1 MQFGTRS
8 SRPSRPTRRLA
19 VAAAALAAVLTAFAC
34 GGTTSTGTGA
44 TPNQATKAAVNVG
57 IVYSKTGLLAS
68 YGQQYIDGFQIGLDY
83 ATKGTSIVNGHKINW
98 TATDDAGDAAK
109 AVSAAKDLIGQGDH
123 IIMGSTASG
132 VALQVAPIAA
142 QNKVLF
148 ISGPA
153 ASDAI
158 TGVNRYTFRSGRQS
172 QQDVL
177 AIKGT
182 LTGSLSGKHI
192 LVFAQDTAFGQG
204 NVAAV
209 KALIGDP
216 NSATV
221 DKILVPATAND
232 FTPFAIQAKTA
243 KPDVMYIAWAGN
255 TATAMYTA
263 LQQQGV
269 LSSTTVVTGL
279 DQTSTYA
286 LYGPLANSAELLS
299 HYVSI
304 APKNAAN
311 DYLVAQLKKQGK
323 VADIFS
329 PDGFVGALM
338 LVQAVNKADGDTNV
352 DKMISALEGYSFTGP
367 KGAEQIRAQDHATLQ
382 PMFIVKLTG
391 SGTTFTPEVV
401 KTVSMQD
408 ATPPA
413 VPMKS

>member
-1 MQFGTRS
+1 MRFRTS
-8 SRPSRPTRRLA
+8 SRSLLA
-19 VAAAALAAVLTAFAC
+19 VATAAFLAAC
-34 GGTTSTGTGA
+34 GGSSGGGTTDTGTTA
-44 TPNQATKAAVNVG
+44 AKAEVKVG
-57 IVYSKTGLLAS
+57 VIYSKTGLLAT
-68 YGQQYIDGFQIGLDY
+68 YGQQYIDGFKVGLAY
-83 ATKGTSIVNGHKINW
+83 ATKGTGVAAGHKI
-98 TATDDAGDAAK
+98 TYTEVDDAGDPAK
-109 AVSAAKDLIGQGDH
+109 AVSAAKDQIGQGVK
-123 IIMGSTASG
+123 ILMGSTASG

-153 ASDAI
+153 ASDAV

-232 FTPFAIQAKTA
+232 FTPFALQAKAA

-269 LSSTTVVTGL
+269 LTSTTVVTGL
-279 DQTSTYA
+279 DQTSTYP
-286 LYGPLANSAELLS
+286 LYGPLAGSAELLS
-299 HYVSI
+299 HYVSS

-329 PDGFVGALM
+329 PDGFVAAQM
-338 LVQAVNKADGDTNV
+338 LVQAVTKADGDQNV
-352 DKMISALEGYSFTGP
+352 DKMISALENYSFLAP
-367 KGAEQIRAQDHATLQ
+367 KGQEQIRAADHATLQ

-391 SGTTFTPEVV
+391 SGTNLTPEVV
-401 KTVSMQD
+401 KTVSLQD

-413 VPMKS
+413 VQMKS

>member
-1 MQFGTRS
+1 MRLGTK
-8 SRPSRPTRRLA
+8 LFA
-19 VAAAALAAVLTAFAC
+19 FAAAALTAFAC
-34 GGTTSTGTGA
+34 GGTSGGTS
-44 TPNQATKAAVNVG
+44 PEQATKSPVNVG

-68 YGQQYIDGFQIGLDY
+68 YGQQYIEGFQIGLDY
-83 ATKGTSIVNGHKINW
+83 ATKGTSIANGHKINW
-98 TATDDAGDAAK
+98 TAADDAGDPAK
-109 AVSAAKDLIGQGDH
+109 AVSAAKDMIGQGDK

-153 ASDAI
+153 ASDAV

-172 QQDVL
+172 QEDVL

-182 LTGSLSGKHI
+182 LTGGLNGKHI

-216 NSATV
+216 TGAVV
-221 DKILVPATAND
+221 DKVLVPASAND
-232 FTPFAIQAKTA
+232 FTPFSKQAKDA

-269 LSSTTVVTGL
+269 LTSTTVVTGL
-279 DQTSTYA
+279 DQTSTYPS
-286 LYGPLANSAELLS
+286 YGPLANSAELLS

-304 APKNAAN
+304 APRNAAN

-323 VADIFS
+323 TADIFH
-329 PDGFVGALM
+329 PDGFVAAQM
-338 LVQAVNKADGDTNV
+338 LVQAVSKADGDGSV
-352 DKMISALEGYSFTGP
+352 DKMISALEGFTFNAP
-367 KGAEQIRAQDHATLQ
+367 KGQEQIRAQDHAVLQ

-401 KTVSMQD
+401 KTVSLQD

-413 VPMKS
+413 VQMKS

>member
-1 MQFGTRS
+1 MRFGS
-8 SRPSRPTRRLA
+8 MSRPLIAALTAGLLA
-19 VAAAALAAVLTAFAC
+19 VAC
-34 GGTTSTGTGA
+34 GGTSSSGDSSASQVKDTV
-44 TPNQATKAAVNVG
+44 QVG
-57 IVYSKTGLLAS
+57 LVYSKSGLLAS
-68 YGQQYIDGFQIGLDY
+68 YGQQYIQGFKLGLQY
-83 ATKGTSIVNGHKINW
+83 ATKGTNVVNGHKI
-98 TATDDAGDAAK
+98 TYSEVDDAGDPAK

-148 ISGPA
+148 TSGPA

-158 TGVNRYTFRSGRQS
+158 TGINRYTFRSGRQS
-172 QQDVL
+172 EQDVL

-204 NVAAV
+204 NVAPV
-209 KALIGDP
+209 KTLIGDP

-232 FTPFAIQAKTA
+232 FTPFAKQAKDA

-269 LSSTTVVTGL
+269 LSATTVVTGL
-279 DQTSTYA
+279 DQTSTYP

-323 VADIFS
+323 IADIFH
-329 PDGFVGALM
+329 PDGFVAAQM
-338 LVQAVNKADGDTNV
+338 LVQAVNKADGDSSV
-352 DKMISALEGYSFTGP
+352 DKMISALEGYSFLAP
-367 KGAEQIRAQDHATLQ
+367 KGQEQVRATDHATLQ

-391 SGTTFTPEVV
+391 AGQTCTPELV
-401 KTVSMQD
+401 KTVSLQD

-413 VPMKS
+413 VAMKS

>member
-1 MQFGTRS
+1 
-8 SRPSRPTRRLA
+8 
-19 VAAAALAAVLTAFAC
+19 V
-34 GGTTSTGTGA
+34 
-44 TPNQATKAAVNVG
+44 
-57 IVYSKTGLLAS
+57 
-68 YGQQYIDGFQIGLDY
+68 
-83 ATKGTSIVNGHKINW
+83 
-98 TATDDAGDAAK
+98 
-109 AVSAAKDLIGQGDH
+109 
-123 IIMGSTASG
+123 
-132 VALQVAPIAA
+132 
-142 QNKVLF
+142 
-148 ISGPA
+148 
-153 ASDAI
+153 

-232 FTPFAIQAKTA
+232 FTPFAKQAKDA

-279 DQTSTYA
+279 DQTSTYP

-323 VADIFS
+323 TADIFH
-329 PDGFVGALM
+329 PDGFVAAQM
-338 LVQAVNKADGDTNV
+338 LVQAITKADGDTNV

-367 KGAEQIRAQDHATLQ
+367 KGQEQIRAQDHATLQ

-401 KTVSMQD
+401 KTVSLQD

-413 VPMKS
+413 VQMKS

>member
-1 MQFGTRS
+1 MRFGII
-8 SRPSRPTRRLA
+8 SRPVLA
-19 VAAAALAAVLTAFAC
+19 AITAAVLAAC
-34 GGTTSTGTGA
+34 GGASTSGGTDNG
-44 TPNQATKAAVNVG
+44 TQATKAEVKVG
-57 IVYSKTGLLAS
+57 IIYSKTGLLAT
-68 YGQQYIDGFQIGLDY
+68 YGQQYIDGFKIGLDY
-83 ATKGTSIVNGHKINW
+83 ATKGTSVANGHKI
-98 TATDDAGDAAK
+98 TYTEVDDAGDPAK
-109 AVSAAKDLIGQGDH
+109 AVSAAKDQIGQGVH

-182 LTGSLSGKHI
+182 LSGSLSGKHI

-232 FTPFAIQAKTA
+232 FTPFAKQAKDA

-269 LSSTTVVTGL
+269 LTSTTVVTGL
-279 DQTSTYA
+279 DQTSTYP
-286 LYGPLANSAELLS
+286 LYAPLANGAQLLS

-304 APKNAAN
+304 GPKNAAN
-311 DYLVAQLKKQGK
+311 DYLVNQLKKQGK

-329 PDGFVGALM
+329 PDGFVAAQM
-338 LVQAVNKADGDTNV
+338 LVQAVTKADGDQNV
-352 DKMISALEGYSFTGP
+352 DKMISALENYSFLAP
-367 KGAEQIRAQDHATLQ
+367 KGQEQIRAQDHATLQ

-391 SGTTFTPEVV
+391 SGTNLTPEVV
-401 KTVSMQD
+401 KTVSLQD

-413 VPMKS
+413 VQMKS

>member
-1 MQFGTRS
+1 MRFGTKL
-8 SRPSRPTRRLA
+8 LA
-19 VAAAALAAVLTAFAC
+19 TAAAAITAFAC
-34 GGTTSTGTGA
+34 GGTSNSPSTSSS
-44 TPNQATKAAVNVG
+44 QATKAAVNVG

-68 YGQQYIDGFQIGLDY
+68 YGQQYIEGFQIGLDY
-83 ATKGTSIVNGHKINW
+83 ATKGTGVVNGHKINW
-98 TATDDAGDAAK
+98 TAVDDAGDPAK

-142 QNKVLF
+142 QNKILF

-158 TGVNRYTFRSGRQS
+158 TGINRYTFRSGRQS

-182 LTGSLSGKHI
+182 LSGSLSGKHI

-204 NVAAV
+204 NFAAV
-209 KALIGDP
+209 KTLIGDP

-232 FTPFAIQAKTA
+232 FTPFAKQAKDA

-269 LSSTTVVTGL
+269 LSATTVVTGL
-279 DQTSTYA
+279 DQTSTYPLFA
-286 LYGPLANSAELLS
+286 PLANNAELLS
-299 HYVSI
+299 HYVWV

-323 VADIFS
+323 TPDLFH
-329 PDGFVGALM
+329 PDGFVAAEM
-338 LVQAVNKADGDTNV
+338 LVQAVNKADGDSRV
-352 DKMISALEGYSFTGP
+352 DKMISALEGYSFLAP
-367 KGAEQIRAQDHATLQ
+367 KGQEQIRAQDHATLQ

-391 SGTTFTPEVV
+391 SGQTFTPELI
-401 KTVSMQD
+401 KTVSLQD

-413 VPMKS
+413 VAMKS